1 MIEQDMT
8 MYKHIAVIAALLL
21 GMSGCG
27 KSTPESVSA
36 PSQPVIVGEVTPAS
50 YDKAVKEILAHAI
63 VLMNSAEPTEPELDA
78 DIGKIEAL
86 LALSEK
92 NDVDKERAREASL
105 MSTLG
110 TLYARKAANN
120 RTNPRTA
127 GALIAK
133 SYRYL
138 DKSIALHPQ
147 DLMAKIDRGLISAH
161 VPDFLGKAELAHED
175 LKSVEENAEF
185 GNLTPDLQNTIKQA
199 LAEVDSRLAKSGN
212 GQ

>member
-1 MIEQDMT
+1 
-8 MYKHIAVIAALLL
+8 MYRQVGVIAVLLL

-27 KSTPESVSA
+27 KSTPESTVA
-36 PSQPVIVGEVTPAS
+36 PSQPVIAGEVTPAS
-50 YDKAVKEILAHAI
+50 YDNAAKETLAHAI
-63 VLMNSAEPTEPELDA
+63 VVMNSAKPTEPELDA

-92 NDVDKERAREASL
+92 NDVDKERAHEAPL

-120 RTNPRTA
+120 STDPRIA

-138 DKSIALHPQ
+138 DKAITLHPQ
-147 DLMAKIDRGLISAH
+147 DLMAKVNRGLVSAH
-161 VPDFLGKAELAHED
+161 VPDFLGKAEIAHED
-175 LKSVEENAEF
+175 LKAVEENADFPRLSPE
-185 GNLTPDLQNTIKQA
+185 LQNTVKEA
-199 LAEVDSRLAKSGN
+199 LTDVDTRLAKSGN

>member
-1 MIEQDMT
+1 
-8 MYKHIAVIAALLL
+8 MYKQIGVIVVLLL

-27 KSTPESVSA
+27 KSTPESAGAS
-36 PSQPVIVGEVTPAS
+36 SQPVIAGEVTQAS
-50 YDKAVKEILAHAI
+50 YDNAVKEILAHAI
-63 VLMNSAEPTEPELDA
+63 VLMNSATPTEPELDG

-92 NDVDKERAREASL
+92 NDVDKERTYEAPL

-120 RTNPRTA
+120 STDPRIA

-138 DKSIALHPQ
+138 DKAISLHPQ
-147 DLMAKIDRGLISAH
+147 DLMAKVNRGLVSAKA
-161 VPDFLGKAELAHED
+161 PDFLGKAEIAHED
-175 LKSVEENAEF
+175 LKSVEDDADF
-185 GNLTPDLQNTIKQA
+185 GRLSPDLQTAVKQA

-212 GQ
+212 GK

>member
-1 MIEQDMT
+1 MT
-8 MYKHIAVIAALLL
+8 MYKQIAVVAVLLL
-21 GMSGCG
+21 GISGCG
-27 KSTPESVSA
+27 KSTPESAGA
-36 PSQPVIVGEVTPAS
+36 PSQPVIAGEVTQAS
-50 YDKAVKEILAHAI
+50 YDNAVKEILAHAI
-63 VLMNSAEPTEPELDA
+63 VVMNSAKPTEPELDA
-78 DIGKIEAL
+78 DIGKVEAL

-92 NDVDKERAREASL
+92 NDVDKERTHEASL

-120 RTNPRTA
+120 STNPRTA

-161 VPDFLGKAELAHED
+161 VPDFLGKAEVAHED
-175 LKSVEENAEF
+175 LKSVEEHPDF
-185 GNLTPDLQNTIKQA
+185 GKLTPDLQNTIKQA
-199 LAEVDSRLAKSGN
+199 LAEVDSRLAKTGN
-212 GQ
+212 E

>member
-1 MIEQDMT
+1 
-8 MYKHIAVIAALLL
+8 MYKQIGAIAVNAVLLL
-21 GMSGCG
+21 AMSGCG
-27 KSTPESVSA
+27 KSTQENAATPA
-36 PSQPVIVGEVTPAS
+36 QPVIVGEITPAS
-50 YDKAVKEILAHAI
+50 YDNAVKDILAHAM
-63 VLMNSAEPTEPELDA
+63 VVMNSAEPTEPELDA

-92 NDVDKERAREASL
+92 NDVDKERKHEAAL
-105 MSTLG
+105 MSTVG

-120 RTNPRTA
+120 RSNPRTA

-138 DKSIALHPQ
+138 DKAITLHPQ

-161 VPDFLGKAELAHED
+161 VPDFLGKAELAHDD

-185 GNLTPDLQNTIKQA
+185 DKLTPDLQNTIKQA
-199 LAEVDSRLAKSGN
+199 LAEVDSRLAKAGN

>member
-1 MIEQDMT
+1 
-8 MYKHIAVIAALLL
+8 MYKQIGAIAVLLL

-36 PSQPVIVGEVTPAS
+36 SSQPVIVGEVTPAS
-50 YDKAVKEILAHAI
+50 YDNAVKETLANAI
-63 VLMNSAEPTEPELDA
+63 VLMNSAKPTEPELDA

-92 NDVDKERAREASL
+92 NDVDKERTHEAPL

-110 TLYARKAANN
+110 TLYGRKAANN
-120 RTNPRTA
+120 RSNPRTA

-138 DKSIALHPQ
+138 DKAITLHPQ
-147 DLMAKIDRGLISAH
+147 DLMAKIDRGLLSAR
-161 VPDFLGKAELAHED
+161 VPDFLGKAEVAHED
-175 LKSVEENAEF
+175 LKSVEEHPDF
-185 GNLTPDLQNTIKQA
+185 DKLTPDLQNTIKQA
-199 LAEVDSRLAKSGN
+199 LAEVDSRLAKTGN

>member
-1 MIEQDMT
+1 MK
-8 MYKHIAVIAALLL
+8 MYKQITVVAVLLL
-21 GMSGCG
+21 GISGCG
-27 KSTPESVSA
+27 KSTPESTGAS
-36 PSQPVIVGEVTPAS
+36 SQPVIAGEVTPAS
-50 YDKAVKEILAHAI
+50 YDNAVKEILAHAL
-63 VLMNSAEPTEPELDA
+63 VVMNSAKPTEPELDA
-78 DIGKIEAL
+78 DIGKVEAL

-92 NDVDKERAREASL
+92 NDVDKERTHEASL

-120 RTNPRTA
+120 STNPRTA

-147 DLMAKIDRGLISAH
+147 DLMAKIDRGLISAR
-161 VPDFLGKAELAHED
+161 VPDFLGKAEVAQED
-175 LKSVEENAEF
+175 LKSVEQHPDF
-185 GNLTPDLQNTIKQA
+185 GKLTPDLQNTIKQA
-199 LAEVDSRLAKSGN
+199 LAEVDSRLAKTGN